1 MIITLKAF
9 RDLGRCSYGTLK
21 ETFDTERDVIYY
33 NDKKVEVTCVED
45 LFPFLWQAPGVAGHT
60 PEGTFAHFNWMGTH
74 WKWDLSPSIANYEYE
89 LKQLQRRINKESN
102 VIKLTKLAS
111 KFNKIEKHRL
121 KLEEIIEDNDE
132 EMKEIQKKLIK
143 ENSK

>member
-33 NDKKVEVTCVED
+33 NDEKVEVTCVED

-60 PEGTFAHFNWMGTH
+60 PEGSFAHFHGTGAH
-74 WKWDLSPSIANYEYE
+74 WDFDFNPSIARCKWDERHLEKRISKEKNLKKQGKLYE
-89 LKQLQRRINKESN
+89 
-102 VIKLTKLAS
+102 KLLH
-111 KFNKIEKHRL
+111 IIDHRV
-121 KLEEIIEDNDE
+121 KLENIIKRNDE
-132 EMKEIQKKLIK
+132 EMEKIQRKLNK

>member
-33 NDKKVEVTCVED
+33 NDEKIEVTCVED
-45 LFPFLWQAPGVAGHT
+45 LFPFLWQAPGVESHT
-60 PEGTFAHFNWMGTH
+60 PEGTFAHFYGTGTH
-74 WKWDLSPSIANYEYE
+74 WNQDYSPSIARCKYDEG
-89 LKQLQRRINKESN
+89 
-102 VIKLTKLAS
+102 
-111 KFNKIEKHRL
+111 
-121 KLEEIIEDNDE
+121 KLEKRISKEKNLKKQGKLYEKLLLVQDHRVRLENIIKYNDE
-132 EMKEIQKKLIK
+132 EMEKIQKKLIK

>member
-33 NDKKVEVTCVED
+33 NDEKVEVTCVED

-60 PEGTFAHFNWMGTH
+60 PEGSFAHFHGTGAH
-74 WKWDLSPSIANYEYE
+74 WDFDFNPSIARCKWDERHLEKRISKEKNLKKQGKLYE
-89 LKQLQRRINKESN
+89 
-102 VIKLTKLAS
+102 KLLH
-111 KFNKIEKHRL
+111 IIDHRV
-121 KLEEIIEDNDE
+121 KLENIIKRNDE
-132 EMKEIQKKLIK
+132 EMEKIQRKLIK

>member
-33 NDKKVEVTCVED
+33 NDEKVEVTCVED

-60 PEGTFAHFNWMGTH
+60 PEGTFAHFHGTGAH
-74 WKWDLSPSIANYEYE
+74 WDWDFSPSITRCKYDE
-89 LKQLQRRINKESN
+89 R
-102 VIKLTKLAS
+102 
-111 KFNKIEKHRL
+111 
-121 KLEEIIEDNDE
+121 KLEKCISKEKNLKKLEKLHEKLLRIQNDRVKLEDIIKRNDE
-132 EMKEIQKKLIK
+132 EMEKIQQKLIK

>member
-21 ETFDTERDVIYY
+21 ETFDTERDIIYY
-33 NDKKVEVTCVED
+33 NNEKVEVTCVED

-60 PEGTFAHFNWMGTH
+60 PDGSFAYFHGTGAHWDFDFN
-74 WKWDLSPSIANYEYE
+74 PSIARCKWDERHLEKRISKEKN
-89 LKQLQRRINKESN
+89 LKKQGKLHEKLVQ
-102 VIKLTKLAS
+102 VID
-111 KFNKIEKHRL
+111 HRV
-121 KLEEIIEDNDE
+121 KLENIIKRNDE
-132 EMKEIQKKLIK
+132 EMEKIQKKLIK

>member
-33 NDKKVEVTCVED
+33 NDEKVEVTCVED
-45 LFPFLWQAPGVAGHT
+45 LFPFLWQSPGDACHT
-60 PEGTFAHFNWMGTH
+60 PEGTVAHFYGTGTH
-74 WKWDLSPSIANYEYE
+74 WAWDFSPSIARCKYDESKLE
-89 LKQLQRRINKESN
+89 KRISKEKDLKKQE
-102 VIKLTKLAS
+102 KLHEKLLRTQ
-111 KFNKIEKHRL
+111 EHRL
-121 KLEEIIEDNDE
+121 KLEYIIKRNDE
-132 EMKEIQKKLIK
+132 EMEEIQKKLIK

>member
-33 NDKKVEVTCVED
+33 NNEKVEVTCVED
-45 LFPFLWQAPGVAGHT
+45 LFPFLWQAPGVACHT
-60 PEGTFAHFNWMGTH
+60 PEGTTAHFHRTGAH
-74 WKWDLSPSIANYEYE
+74 WDFDFNPSIARCKYDERQLEKRISKEKNLKKQEKLYE
-89 LKQLQRRINKESN
+89 
-102 VIKLTKLAS
+102 KLLS
-111 KFNKIEKHRL
+111 IENHRV
-121 KLEEIIEDNDE
+121 KLENIIKRNDE
-132 EMKEIQKKLIK
+132 EMEKIQRKLIK

>member
-21 ETFDTERDVIYY
+21 ETFDTERDIIYY
-33 NDKKVEVTCVED
+33 NNEKVEVTCVED

-60 PEGTFAHFNWMGTH
+60 PEGSFAHFYGTGAH
-74 WKWDLSPSIANYEYE
+74 WDFDFNPSIARCKWDERHLEKRISKEKN
-89 LKQLQRRINKESN
+89 LKKQGKLHEKLVQ
-102 VIKLTKLAS
+102 VID
-111 KFNKIEKHRL
+111 HRV
-121 KLEEIIEDNDE
+121 KLENIIKRNDE
-132 EMKEIQKKLIK
+132 EMEKIQKKLIK

>member
-33 NDKKVEVTCVED
+33 NDEKVEVTCVED
-45 LFPFLWQAPGVAGHT
+45 LFPFLWQAPGVAVHT
-60 PEGTFAHFNWMGTH
+60 PEGTSAHFHGTGAH
-74 WKWDLSPSIANYEYE
+74 WDWDFSPSIARCKYDE
-89 LKQLQRRINKESN
+89 R
-102 VIKLTKLAS
+102 
-111 KFNKIEKHRL
+111 
-121 KLEEIIEDNDE
+121 KLEKRISTEKNLKKREKLHEKLLSTQEHRVRLENIIKRNDE
-132 EMKEIQKKLIK
+132 EMEEIQKELIK